1 MLLKSSKARH
11 LLRYFSNVFIGKLP
25 LKTVRHSW
33 WKLFVSIG
41 TESNIMMGFKV
52 RDLRNITIGQTTNI
66 NPNCMFD
73 SRGGKISIGNYVD
86 IAPEVNI
93 WTLEHDPQSP
103 DFKTK
108 GGDVIIEDYVWIGN
122 RAVILPN
129 VRVGQGAVVATGAV
143 VTKDVEPYTIVGGVP
158 AKKIGDRNKEQ
169 NPRKKYKPF
178 LL

>member
-1 MLLKSSKARH
+1 MKIKHSRTRH
-11 LLRYFSNVFIGKLP
+11 LLRYFSNVFMSKLP
-25 LKTVRHSW
+25 FKVIRHSW

-41 TESNIMMGFKV
+41 KESNIMMGFKV

-129 VRVGQGAVVATGAV
+129 VKVKKGAVVATGAV

-169 NPRKKYKPF
+169 NPRKKYRPF